1 MTNPPTDD
9 PLTTLERL
17 LKERDEAKA
26 EYHLAIKKPFQSGV
40 LWWTSK
46 QRYEKADAVLTK
58 HLRNL
63 APALV
68 EVEDDAGLVDRI
80 ATALRQA
87 REEGR
92 KEQQI
97 TAETVPETWPSRGP
111 DFNRWYCDAAAFVA
125 LVQKY
130 PSMWLKNWQLKYLD
144 IRIDTRSGHF
154 VLYDRD
160 KQPVSPNAV
169 LEAIAQRAN
178 VEVSHEG

>member
-68 EVEDDAGLVDRI
+68 EVADDAGLVDRI

-97 TAETVPETWPSRGP
+97 TAETVR
-111 DFNRWYCDAAAFVA
+111 RVRVA
-125 LVQKY
+125 
-130 PSMWLKNWQLKYLD
+130 
-144 IRIDTRSGHF
+144 TT
-154 VLYDRD
+154 
-160 KQPVSPNAV
+160 AV
-169 LEAIAQRAN
+169 LQSNQGLGGEMGAEQMQALDEAIAHRAN
-178 VEVSHEG
+178 IEVKHEG